1 MQRAERTERAERAE
15 RAERQSTP
23 KTSCLH
29 RLRNKDSTTLNR
41 IKYDAELL
49 LHYLFDNST
58 SIGDER
64 ARKSNVNVL
73 KISKVRVKKTCGA
86 LLTHY
91 YAHITTSDGYE
102 FEFHPGS
109 QPRTF
114 QYAHSDGIVVIVMI
128 ACDECCKKELR
139 SFVEGENGFNVAFK
153 NCESIL
159 CKRKS
164 MQTVFVGLSLAVIVW
179 NMFDFSWLLIFFVF
193 FIVTMLYVN
202 NNYNISTP
210 RVEFCEHHAVRAR

>member
-1 MQRAERTERAERAE
+1 MTPQKAERERP
-15 RAERQSTP
+15 QPTP
-23 KTSCLH
+23 RTTCLH

-41 IKYDAELL
+41 IKYDPELL

-58 SIGDER
+58 SVKGDER

-114 QYAHSDGIVVIVMI
+114 QYVHSDGVVVIVMI
-128 ACDECCKKELR
+128 ACDECCKNELR
-139 SFVEGENGFNVAFK
+139 SFVEGENKFNVAFQ

-179 NMFDFSWLLIFFVF
+179 NMFDFSWLLIFFVI
-193 FIVTMLYVN
+193 FIVSMLYVN
-202 NNYNISTP
+202 NNYNISSP
-210 RVEFCEHHAVRAR
+210 RVEFCKHHSQNAVRAR

>member
-1 MQRAERTERAERAE
+1 M
-15 RAERQSTP
+15 
-23 KTSCLH
+23 
-29 RLRNKDSTTLNR
+29 
-41 IKYDAELL
+41 
-49 LHYLFDNST
+49 
-58 SIGDER
+58 
-64 ARKSNVNVL
+64 
-73 KISKVRVKKTCGA
+73 
-86 LLTHY
+86 THY

-179 NMFDFSWLLIFFVF
+179 NMFDFSWLLIFLSFS
-193 FIVTMLYVN
+193 L
-202 NNYNISTP
+202 
-210 RVEFCEHHAVRAR
+210 